1 MSTRHSVFRY
11 WGGVKSFDPKA
22 GTFEVLSKFMIAFSL
37 FGAFAA
43 LIIAS
48 LVTLLG
54 VPDNVGLVIGIL
66 IFGASLLFGG
76 ATYGQSGGDESG
88 AFSLVEI
95 VPEKQPRINSLV
107 EGISAS
113 IGLERPQVSMVDTS
127 SINAIS
133 IIGPKRQPIFVLTRG
148 AVTLLTRMEL
158 EALVAREL
166 VRIRSGQVQIE
177 ARFRSYR
184 RLVGRFIKSAIP
196 QTFSEEMLGRD
207 LARDIG
213 AITVTRFPPAMV
225 DLLEKVANQS
235 SLSDANLPS
244 SVFSE
249 YYLVPNFADVSVDER
264 TVELRKF

>member
-1 MSTRHSVFRY
+1 MSTRRSVFQY
-11 WGGVKSFDPKA
+11 WGGVRGFDPKA
-22 GTFEVLSKFMIAFSL
+22 GTFEVLSKFMVAFAL

-48 LVTLLG
+48 VITLLG

-66 IFGASLLFGG
+66 VVGASLLFGG
-76 ATYGQSGGDESG
+76 ATYGQSGGDESS
-88 AFSLVEI
+88 AFSLVDI

-113 IGLERPQVSMVDTS
+113 IGLEMPQVSMVDTD

-133 IIGPKRQPIFVLTRG
+133 IVGPKRQPIFVLTRG
-148 AVTLLTRMEL
+148 AVMSLTRMEL

-177 ARFRSYR
+177 ARYRSYH
-184 RLVGRFIKSAIP
+184 RLIGRFIKSAVP
-196 QTFSEEMLGRD
+196 QSFTSEMLGRD

-213 AITVTRFPPAMV
+213 AVTVTRFPPALV
-225 DLLEKVANQS
+225 DLLEKVASQG
-235 SLSDANLPS
+235 SLFDANLPA

-249 YYLVPNFADVSVDER
+249 YYLVPNFPDVSVDER
-264 TVELRKF
+264 TIELRKF